1 MPKTPLPLRA
11 GDLTTFVRALSKQL
25 GDASPSHLSLM
36 NMAARAAGYQNVQ
49 HMRSAHAAAQRLS
62 RAADDPPHDARAVER
77 ALHQFDATGRLD
89 RWPSKRSVQTLA
101 LWALW
106 ATLPA
111 DRSMPEREV
120 NERLAHEHL
129 FNDPATLRRT
139 MVSCALLSRRRD
151 GTDYR
156 RIEQEPSAEAK
167 ALITALAARR
177 RARPQ
182 EAVEV
187 SHV

>member
-1 MPKTPLPLRA
+1 MPKPPLPLRA
-11 GDLTTFVRALSKQL
+11 ENLTKFVRALSRQL
-25 GDASPSHLSLM
+25 GEASPSHLTLM
-36 NMAARAAGYQNVQ
+36 NMAARAAGYQNIQ

-62 RAADDPPHDARAVER
+62 RAADDPPPDARTVER
-77 ALHQFDATGRLD
+77 ALHQFDAMGRLN

-111 DRSMPEREV
+111 DRSMQEREI
-120 NERLAHEHL
+120 NDRLAREHL
-129 FNDPATLRRT
+129 FDDPATLRRT
-139 MVSCALLSRRRD
+139 MISCELLSRRRD

-167 ALITALAARR
+167 ALISALGARR
-177 RARPQ
+177 RARPP
-182 EAVEV
+182 EV
-187 SHV
+187 VDASHG

>member
-25 GDASPSHLSLM
+25 GDASPSHLTLM

-49 HMRSAHAAAQRLS
+49 NMRSAHAAAQRLS
-62 RAADDPPHDARAVER
+62 RAVDDPLPDARAVER
-77 ALHQFDATGRLD
+77 ALHQFDAIGRLN

-106 ATLPA
+106 AKLPA
-111 DRSMPEREV
+111 GRPMREREV
-120 NERLAHEHL
+120 NERLAREHL
-129 FNDPATLRRT
+129 FEDPATLRRS
-139 MVSCALLSRRRD
+139 MISCGLVSRRRD

-156 RIEQEPSAEAK
+156 RIEQEPPAEAK
-167 ALITALAARR
+167 AVISALRVRR

-182 EAVEV
+182 KAVEG
-187 SHV
+187 SDA